1 MADLVACIGCG
12 AMVEDLSGKP
22 HPYLGASAGCWQLYG
37 RLLAREYEDYEA
49 LRDTHLYTV
58 DAYSLQHPGVPE
70 RRSIQSVSLHLVRLY
85 LALERG
91 FRVPEVM
98 VATRRVLRERSKFV
112 WLTPPSPN
120 GTVTVADALAANG
133 VEEHKKAVVTW
144 AENVWAAWAPH
155 HAYAAALAARC
166 R

>member
-1 MADLVACIGCG
+1 MADLVACPGCG
-12 AMVEDLSGKP
+12 AMVEDLPGRP
-22 HPYLGASAGCWQLYG
+22 HPYLGATAGCWRLYG
-37 RLLAREYEDYEA
+37 RVLAREYENYIA

-70 RRSIQSVSLHLVRLY
+70 RRTIQSVSLHLVRLH

-91 FRVPEVM
+91 FRPPEIM
-98 VATRRVLRERSKFV
+98 VATRKLLRDPSQFV
-112 WLTPPSPN
+112 WLTPPDPN
-120 GTVTVADALAANG
+120 GTMTVSDVLAAEG
-133 VEEHKKAVVTW
+133 VEAHRRAVVAW

-155 HAYAAALAARC
+155 HAYADALAANC

>member
-1 MADLVACIGCG
+1 MAKTVACIGCG
-12 AMVEDLSGKP
+12 AMVEDLPGKP
-22 HPYLGASAGCWQLYG
+22 HPYVGASAGCWQLYS
-37 RLLAREYEDYEA
+37 RLLTREYEAYEA

-58 DAYSLQHPGVPE
+58 DAYSLQHPGTPE

-91 FRVPEVM
+91 FRAPEIM
-98 VATRRVLRERSKFV
+98 VATRKLLRERSRFV
-112 WLTPPSPN
+112 WLTPPTPN
-120 GTVTVADALAANG
+120 GTVTVADALAARG
-133 VEEHKKAVVTW
+133 VAEHRKAVVAW
-144 AENVWAAWAPH
+144 AENVWAAWALH